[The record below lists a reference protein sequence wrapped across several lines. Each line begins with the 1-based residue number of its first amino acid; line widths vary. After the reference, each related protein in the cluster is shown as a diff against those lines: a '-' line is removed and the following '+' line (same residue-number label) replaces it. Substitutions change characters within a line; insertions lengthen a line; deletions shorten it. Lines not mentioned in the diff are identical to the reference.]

1 VHHASFSC
9 FEESFVKNII
19 ASIVAAAGI
28 ASMASAQ
35 ITQMDVETSLDGV
48 SWSGGNRA
56 VNPGTTVQFRYKV
69 SFNAN
74 GTTASPT
81 GFASLTF
88 QPTVSNWGTDTLNA
102 FATSGNNT
110 NGGAVTEA
118 SGNFGRIIP
127 FASTGATTSDPYRGH
142 VQTASGT
149 QFLRIARTTI
159 TNWVGQG
166 LTSGTS
172 AANNFNGAG
181 GLACVQKGFSLV
193 TATDPAFNPAIAN
206 VVLAKFSLTLSND
219 GAARTLVISAPT
231 EGMSRNATTGAR
243 EASWFSSNTDNFGSI
258 KAAVSVADASLTVV
272 PAPGA
277 LALLG
282 MGGLMAARRRR

>member
-1 VHHASFSC
+1 
-9 FEESFVKNII
+9 VKNII

-28 ASMASAQ
+28 ASMANAQ
-35 ITQMDVETSLDGV
+35 ITQMDVQTSLDGV
-48 SWSGGNRA
+48 NWAGGNRN

-69 SFNAN
+69 SFNLN
-74 GTTASPT
+74 GTTATPT

-88 QPTVSNWGTDTLNA
+88 QPTVSNWGGTDTLNA

-118 SGNFGRIIP
+118 SGQFGRIIP

-142 VQTASGT
+142 TQTVSGT
-149 QFLRIARTTI
+149 NFLRIARTTI

-181 GLACVQKGFSLV
+181 GLACVQKAFSLV
-193 TATDPAFNPAIAN
+193 VPGTDPAFNSAISN
-206 VVLAKFSLTLSND
+206 VVIAKFSMTLGGD
-219 GAARTLVISAPT
+219 AAARVLTVSAPT
-231 EGMSRNATTGAR
+231 DGMSRNTTTGAR
-243 EASWFSSNTDNFGSI
+243 EASWFTSNSDNFGAL
-258 KAAVSVADASLTVV
+258 KGTVQVADATLTIV

-277 LALLG
+277 MALLG
-282 MGGLMAARRRR
+282 MGGLVALRRRR